1 MNRNP
6 YIVKYPAAEMKDIK
20 LFKKPSS
27 PFPAPVY

>member
-20 LFKKPSS
+20 FFKKPSS
-27 PFPAPVY
+27 PLTGED